1 MHAGIVHPGKVAGA
15 SAATTTAPRRPK
27 ESQRYKQDLPTPSL
41 LWTCRLQKTD
51 AASISHEWYQQFN
64 NSRTEDDLKKGD

>member
-1 MHAGIVHPGKVAGA
+1 MLPLCIQAKLLRLLLLLRLPQGGPKKA
-15 SAATTTAPRRPK
+15 SGTKP
-27 ESQRYKQDLPTPSL
+27 DLPTPSL

-64 NSRTEDDLKKGD
+64 NSRTEDDLKQGD